1 MVEKVQFVLGI
12 FEKKILSNRKAE
24 TVEIIT
30 RIFELENSSKGKV
43 QRKNKQSLTGL
54 TNFLH
59 RSRVFLTASA
69 NCGLRNTFVCSS
81 DFSPKSLENAYTGGQ
96 NAKHIFALS

>member
-24 TVEIIT
+24 TLKIIT

-43 QRKNKQSLTGL
+43 QSENK
-54 TNFLH
+54 
-59 RSRVFLTASA
+59 V
-69 NCGLRNTFVCSS
+69 
-81 DFSPKSLENAYTGGQ
+81 
-96 NAKHIFALS
+96 